1 MPLPPRPGVARVLAG
16 TVLVLAVL
24 VSTAGPAF
32 AHAVLL
38 RTDPAPQ
45 TTVKTAPAAV
55 RLDFSEAVE
64 VAFGAVRV
72 FDVDGRRVD
81 QGRITTA
88 NGRREVVVP
97 ASLKD
102 GTYTVTWRVVSADG
116 HPVHGGFQ
124 FYVGAPSTISAV
136 AVKGDSGAGRLIGW
150 GYGVARFCW
159 YAALLAVIGLIV
171 VRRFVWTPALAAA
184 GLADRGDANPRFRA
198 RFNRVLPW
206 AWRLLLVAWLA
217 VLVFQAA
224 SISGLGLARSA
235 GPAVLRDVLR
245 TGFGR
250 AWLYGFAFIAVL
262 GFPVTGLTRA
272 RGLFGARP
280 QTWLSV
286 TAATAAGLALA
297 SANIGHARTESHPGL
312 AVPSVAIHLLAVSTW
327 VGGLGALVAVGAA
340 GWTAV
345 PAADRNAVLGQI
357 VRRFSQVALVA
368 VAVIVATGTLNSFL
382 DLASV
387 SDLWDTTYGRV
398 LATKIVLLA
407 VALAFGAWHLWGVP
421 RRLGRTDPAATASRS
436 FRRSSGLEMIVLA
449 GAVAAASALVALV
462 PGRSLALASRGPVNE
477 EQRAGTY
484 TVQLFIDPSGPGA
497 NQVHLTF
504 VDPSGLGAA
513 EVTVVTGTLAPA
525 AGGGAAPAPAT
536 PALGLRLISP
546 GHFVADTDLAA
557 GRYRLDVSAPLS
569 PPVATTFEFT
579 IRAGGVAG

>member
-1 MPLPPRPGVARVLAG
+1 MHPPSRPGIARVLAG
-16 TVLVLAVL
+16 TVAVLAIL

-45 TTVKTAPAAV
+45 TTVKTSPAAV
-55 RLDFSEAVE
+55 KLDFSEAVE
-64 VAFGAVRV
+64 VAFGAIRV
-72 FDVDGRRVD
+72 FDVDGKRVD
-81 QGRITTA
+81 KGKITTA
-88 NGRREVVVP
+88 DSRREVIVP
-97 ASLKD
+97 ASLPG

-136 AVKGDSGAGRLIGW
+136 AVKGDSGAGRLVGW
-150 GYGVARFCW
+150 GYGVARFAW
-159 YAALLAVIGLIV
+159 YSGLLAVIGLIV
-171 VRRFVWTPALAAA
+171 VRRFVWTPAVAAA
-184 GLADRGDANPRFRA
+184 GLGATDANPRFRA
-198 RFNRVLPW
+198 RFNRMLPW

-235 GPAVLRDVLR
+235 EPGVLRDVLR

-250 AWLYGFAFIAVL
+250 AWLYGFAFIVVL
-262 GFPVTGLTRA
+262 GFPVSGLTRA

-280 QTWLSV
+280 QTWLSL
-286 TAATAAGLALA
+286 AAAVVAGLALA

-312 AVPSVAIHLLAVSTW
+312 AVPSVAIHLLAVSAW

-340 GWTAV
+340 GWKAV
-345 PAADRNAVLGQI
+345 PVEGRNALLGQI
-357 VRRFSQVALVA
+357 VPRFSRLALGA
-368 VAVIVATGTLNSFL
+368 VAVIVATGTLNAVL

-398 LATKIVLLA
+398 LSTKIILLA
-407 VALAFGAWHLWGVP
+407 VALGFGAWHLRVVP
-421 RRLGRTDPAATASRS
+421 RRLGRTDPDGAASRS
-436 FRRSSGLEMIVLA
+436 FGRSSAVEMVVLA
-449 GAVAAASALVALV
+449 GVLAAASALVALV
-462 PGRSLALASRGPVNE
+462 PGRSLALAARGPVTE

-484 TVQLFIDPSGPGA
+484 TVQLFIDPSGPGS

-504 VDPSGLGAA
+504 VDPNGLGAA
-513 EVTVVTGTLAPA
+513 EVTAVAGTLAPA
-525 AGGGAAPAPAT
+525 AGGRGAPAMPPA
-536 PALGLRLISP
+536 ALALRLISP

-557 GRYRLDVSAPLS
+557 GRYRLDVRAPLS
-569 PPVATTFEFT
+569 PPLSTTFQFT
-579 IRAGGVAG
+579 IRAGGAG